1 MLASVTLSIF
11 VMPGIVFMVYVFI
24 NLCKESRKKHR

>member
-1 MLASVTLSIF
+1 MLASVTLGIIII
-11 VMPGIVFMVYVFI
+11 PGIIFMVYVFI